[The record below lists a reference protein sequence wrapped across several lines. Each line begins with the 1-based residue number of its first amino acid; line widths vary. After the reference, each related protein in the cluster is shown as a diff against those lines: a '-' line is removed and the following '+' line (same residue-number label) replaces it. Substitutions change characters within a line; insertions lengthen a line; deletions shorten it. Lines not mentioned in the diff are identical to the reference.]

1 MEPQTDDEDVV
12 EQDSH
17 LSGYRTP
24 EVLGLAAF
32 ALGVVALLGFGL
44 LSGQVLLALADGPGP
59 PGRTLQVLAGLT
71 GAALAAIPLLLGLE
85 ATRLLLDDDPLW
97 VAAVARGAVVLG
109 AVAVLL
115 RVGHVVVQSLAE
127 QPSFYGV

>member
-1 MEPQTDDEDVV
+1 MEPLTDDDLD
-12 EQDSH
+12 EQESR

-32 ALGVVALLGFGL
+32 ALGLVAVLGFGL
-44 LSGQVLLALADGPGP
+44 LSGQVVLALAEQPGP
-59 PGRTLQVLAGLT
+59 SQTLQVLAGLT

-97 VAAVARGAVVLG
+97 VSAVSRGAVVLG

-115 RVGHVVVQSLAE
+115 RLGHVVIQALAE
-127 QPSFYGV
+127 SPSFYGL

>member
-1 MEPQTDDEDVV
+1 MEPLTDDDDLV
-12 EQDSH
+12 ESSTG
-17 LSGYRTP
+17 SGYRTP

-44 LSGQVLLALADGPGP
+44 LSGQVVLALTDQPGP
-59 PGRTLQVLAGLT
+59 PSPTLQVLAGLT

-97 VAAVARGAVVLG
+97 VSAVARGAVVLG
-109 AVAVLL
+109 ATAVLL
-115 RVGHVVVQSLAE
+115 RLGHVVIQALADS
-127 QPSFYGV
+127 PAYYGV